1 MNFSNQVELFLSI
14 RDCNC
19 TSIDSPEWY
28 HFRICLIAISLAVQI
43 IGTTM
48 LSGIIH
54 YEHYGGDPQKRTIL
68 NQLVSFISICGI
80 VGNLL
85 LLTIFNWR
93 LTIGPINPM
102 VATYLFFVF
111 RVGIGIAI
119 LLSLNQL
126 IIIRYNIL
134 RLHRFKEICD
144 TLKPMQ

>member
-1 MNFSNQVELFLSI
+1 MNFTIQVELYLSI
-14 RDCNC
+14 TDCNC

-28 HFRICLIAISLAVQI
+28 QFRICLIAISLGVQI

-68 NQLVSFISICGI
+68 NQLVSFISICLI
-80 VGNLL
+80 LGNLL
-85 LLTIFNWR
+85 PVNIFLWR
-93 LTIGPINPM
+93 LIIGPINPM

-111 RVGIGIAI
+111 RSGLGISV

-126 IIIRYNIL
+126 IIVRYNIL
-134 RLHRFKEICD
+134 S
-144 TLKPMQ
+144 